1 MYISF
6 LLPRQNPNFG
16 KVEARDSLE
25 NDGLLDA
32 YDKVAMG
39 NCAELCAERHEIT
52 RESLDEHAIES
63 YKRAERAWKEGAF
76 DAEVVPVVIKGKKGD
91 TVVKE
96 DEEYKK
102 VIYEKIPTLKSAF
115 KQGGRITA
123 ANSSSINDG
132 ASALIL
138 MSAEKAKELG
148 VKPLA
153 KIICEPPTHIGS
165 IFVVLICCTAYA
177 DGGVEPKLFP
187 EAPTVALPIALERAG
202 LKPEDIAAWEVNEA
216 FSVVVRIVEKVLKVD
231 PAKINVNGCAKSFS

>member
-1 MYISF
+1 
-6 LLPRQNPNFG
+6 
-16 KVEARDSLE
+16 
-25 NDGLLDA
+25 
-32 YDKVAMG
+32 MG
-39 NCAELCAERHEIT
+39 NCAELCAERHDIS
-52 RESLDEHAIES
+52 RESLDAHAIES

-102 VIYEKIPTLKSAF
+102 VIYEKVPTLKSAF

-123 ANSSSINDG
+123 ANSSSLNDG

-153 KIICEPPTHIGS
+153 KIICELVSTPDQLDVHVSMCTQHMLT
-165 IFVVLICCTAYA
+165 VVWNRNTSLRH
-177 DGGVEPKLFP
+177 PLLRFP
-187 EAPTVALPIALERAG
+187 SL
-202 LKPEDIAAWEVNEA
+202 
-216 FSVVVRIVEKVLKVD
+216 
-231 PAKINVNGCAKSFS
+231 

>member
-1 MYISF
+1 MQTYYARF
-6 LLPRQNPNFG
+6 LLPRQNPVFG
-16 KVEARDSLE
+16 KIETRDSLE

-32 YDKVAMG
+32 YDKVSMG
-39 NCAELCAERHEIT
+39 NFAELCAERHDIS
-52 RESLDEHAIES
+52 RESLDAHAIES

-102 VIYEKIPTLKSAF
+102 VIYEKVPTLKSAF

-123 ANSSSINDG
+123 ANSSSLNDG

-153 KIICEPPTHIGS
+153 KIICEPVSP
-165 IFVVLICCTAYA
+165 
-177 DGGVEPKLFP
+177 
-187 EAPTVALPIALERAG
+187 R
-202 LKPEDIAAWEVNEA
+202 
-216 FSVVVRIVEKVLKVD
+216 
-231 PAKINVNGCAKSFS
+231 PA

>member
-1 MYISF
+1 LQTYARF
-6 LLPRQNPNFG
+6 LLPRQNPVFG
-16 KVEARDSLE
+16 KIEARDSLE

-32 YDKVAMG
+32 YDKVSMG
-39 NCAELCAERHEIT
+39 NFAELCAERNDIS
-52 RESLDEHAIES
+52 RESLDAHAIES

-76 DAEVVPVVIKGKKGD
+76 DAEVVPVD

-102 VIYEKIPTLKSAF
+102 VIYEKVPTLKSAF

-123 ANSSSINDG
+123 ANSSSLNDG

-153 KIICEPPTHIGS
+153 KIICEPVPPR
-165 IFVVLICCTAYA
+165 LA
-177 DGGVEPKLFP
+177 
-187 EAPTVALPIALERAG
+187 
-202 LKPEDIAAWEVNEA
+202 
-216 FSVVVRIVEKVLKVD
+216 
-231 PAKINVNGCAKSFS
+231 

>member
-1 MYISF
+1 MQIHTSF
-6 LLPRQNPNFG
+6 LIPRHNPVFG
-16 KVEARDSLE
+16 KIEARDSLE
-25 NDGLLDA
+25 IDGLLDA

-39 NCAELCAERHEIT
+39 NCAELCAERHDIS
-52 RESLDEHAIES
+52 RESLDAHAIES
-63 YKRAERAWKEGAF
+63 YRRAERAWKEGAF

-123 ANSSSINDG
+123 ANSSSLNDG

-153 KIICEPPTHIGS
+153 KIICELST
-165 IFVVLICCTAYA
+165 
-177 DGGVEPKLFP
+177 
-187 EAPTVALPIALERAG
+187 RAG
-202 LKPEDIAAWEVNEA
+202 LM
-216 FSVVVRIVEKVLKVD
+216 FSALTFVQHTQTVVWSRNTFLR
-231 PAKINVNGCAKSFS
+231 PPPSLFLLLWRGLA

>member
-1 MYISF
+1 MLTGMSASF
-6 LLPRQNPNFG
+6 LLPRQNPIFG
-16 KVEARDSLE
+16 KIETKDSLE

-39 NCAELCAERHEIT
+39 NCAELCAERHEIS
-52 RESLDEHAIES
+52 RESLDAHAIES
-63 YKRAERAWKEGAF
+63 YKRAERAWKAGAF
-76 DAEVVPVVIKGKKGD
+76 DAEIAPVVVKGKKGD

-102 VIYEKIPTLKSAF
+102 VIYEKVPTLKSAF

-153 KIICEPPTHIGS
+153 KIICELCTPTSS
-165 IFVVLICCTAYA
+165 IYR
-177 DGGVEPKLFP
+177 
-187 EAPTVALPIALERAG
+187 ALTWL
-202 LKPEDIAAWEVNEA
+202 
-216 FSVVVRIVEKVLKVD
+216 
-231 PAKINVNGCAKSFS
+231 

>member
-1 MYISF
+1 MQTYARF
-6 LLPRQNPNFG
+6 LLPRQNPVFG
-16 KVEARDSLE
+16 KIEARDALE

-32 YDKVAMG
+32 YDKVSMG
-39 NCAELCAERHEIT
+39 NFAELCAERHDIS
-52 RESLDEHAIES
+52 RESLDAHAIES

-102 VIYEKIPTLKSAF
+102 VIYEKVPTLKSAF

-123 ANSSSINDG
+123 ANSSSLNDG

-153 KIICEPPTHIGS
+153 KIICEPVPPQTSLTFRI
-165 IFVVLICCTAYA
+165 LICIQHMLT
-177 DGGVEPKLFP
+177 VVWSRNTSLRHPLSRFP
-187 EAPTVALPIALERAG
+187 SLWR
-202 LKPEDIAAWEVNEA
+202 
-216 FSVVVRIVEKVLKVD
+216 R
-231 PAKINVNGCAKSFS
+231 PA

>member
-1 MYISF
+1 MLTEMSASF
-6 LLPRQNPNFG
+6 LLPRQNPVFG
-16 KVEARDSLE
+16 KIETRDSLE

-39 NCAELCAERHEIT
+39 NCAELCAERHEIS
-52 RESLDEHAIES
+52 RESLDAHAIES
-63 YKRAERAWKEGAF
+63 YQRAERAWKAGAF
-76 DAEVVPVVIKGKKGD
+76 DAEIAPVVIKGKKGD

-102 VIYEKIPTLKSAF
+102 VIYNKIPTLKSAF

-153 KIICEPPTHIGS
+153 KVICERCTPTSSMYPALTYLQRTPMRVSTQNSSLKH
-165 IFVVLICCTAYA
+165 
-177 DGGVEPKLFP
+177 PLFLYP
-187 EAPTVALPIALERAG
+187 SPWRRLA
-202 LKPEDIAAWEVNEA
+202 
-216 FSVVVRIVEKVLKVD
+216 
-231 PAKINVNGCAKSFS
+231 

>member
-1 MYISF
+1 M
-6 LLPRQNPNFG
+6 PRQNPAFG
-16 KVEARDSLE
+16 KIEAKDSLE
-25 NDGLLDA
+25 SDGLQDA

-39 NCAELCAERHEIT
+39 NCAELCAERHDIS
-52 RESLDEHAIES
+52 RESLDAHAIES

-102 VIYEKIPTLKSAF
+102 VIYEKVPTLKSAF

-123 ANSSSINDG
+123 ANSSSLNDG

-153 KIICEPPTHIGS
+153 KIICEPVHQTN
-165 IFVVLICCTAYA
+165 LT
-177 DGGVEPKLFP
+177 PKLLMRVQHMLTVVWSRNTSLRHPPSQFP
-187 EAPTVALPIALERAG
+187 SLWR
-202 LKPEDIAAWEVNEA
+202 
-216 FSVVVRIVEKVLKVD
+216 R
-231 PAKINVNGCAKSFS
+231 PA

>member
-1 MYISF
+1 MRTYARF
-6 LLPRQNPNFG
+6 LLPRQNPVFG
-16 KVEARDSLE
+16 KIEARDSLE

-39 NCAELCAERHEIT
+39 NCAELCAERHDIS
-52 RESLDEHAIES
+52 RESLDAHAIES
-63 YKRAERAWKEGAF
+63 YKRAERAWKDGAF

-102 VIYEKIPTLKSAF
+102 VIYEKVPTLKSAF

-123 ANSSSINDG
+123 ANSSSLNDG

-153 KIICEPPTHIGS
+153 KIICKPVPAQTSSTSRILMYIQHMLT
-165 IFVVLICCTAYA
+165 VVWSRNTS
-177 DGGVEPKLFP
+177 PRHPRSRFP
-187 EAPTVALPIALERAG
+187 SLWR
-202 LKPEDIAAWEVNEA
+202 
-216 FSVVVRIVEKVLKVD
+216 R
-231 PAKINVNGCAKSFS
+231 PA

>member
-1 MYISF
+1 MKAYAMYVSF

-16 KVEARDSLE
+16 KIEAKDALE

-32 YDKVAMG
+32 F
-39 NCAELCAERHEIT
+39 
-52 RESLDEHAIES
+52 AIES
-63 YKRAERAWKEGAF
+63 YRRAERAWKEGAF

-153 KIICEPPTHIGS
+153 KIICELPTQTDLMFEVLTCMQHMLT
-165 IFVVLICCTAYA
+165 VV
-177 DGGVEPKLFP
+177 
-187 EAPTVALPIALERAG
+187 
-202 LKPEDIAAWEVNEA
+202 
-216 FSVVVRIVEKVLKVD
+216 
-231 PAKINVNGCAKSFS
+231 

>member
-1 MYISF
+1 MYTSF

-16 KVEARDSLE
+16 KIETKDSLE

-39 NCAELCAERHEIT
+39 NCAELCAEKYEIS

-63 YKRAERAWKEGAF
+63 YRRAERAWKEGSF
-76 DAEVVPVVIKGKKGD
+76 HAEVAPVVVKGKKGD

-102 VIYEKIPTLKSAF
+102 VIYEKVPTLKSAF

-123 ANSSSINDG
+123 ANSSSLNDG

-153 KIICEPPTHIGS
+153 KILC
-165 IFVVLICCTAYA
+165 
-177 DGGVEPKLFP
+177 KLSLQTNWMF
-187 EAPTVALPIALERAG
+187 RA
-202 LKPEDIAAWEVNEA
+202 
-216 FSVVVRIVEKVLKVD
+216 
-231 PAKINVNGCAKSFS
+231 

>member
-1 MYISF
+1 MQIYASF
-6 LLPRQNPNFG
+6 LIPRQNPIFG
-16 KVEARDSLE
+16 KIETKDSLE

-39 NCAELCAERHEIT
+39 NCAELCAERHEIS
-52 RESLDEHAIES
+52 RESLDAHAIES
-63 YKRAERAWKEGAF
+63 YQRAERAWKEGAF

-91 TVVKE
+91 TIVKE

-123 ANSSSINDG
+123 ANSSSLNDG

-153 KIICEPPTHIGS
+153 KIICELPWQTCS
-165 IFVVLICCTAYA
+165 IFSVLTFVQRTQTVVWNPNTSLRL
-177 DGGVEPKLFP
+177 PQSLF
-187 EAPTVALPIALERAG
+187 LLLWRG
-202 LKPEDIAAWEVNEA
+202 LA
-216 FSVVVRIVEKVLKVD
+216 
-231 PAKINVNGCAKSFS
+231 

>member
-1 MYISF
+1 MRTYARF
-6 LLPRQNPNFG
+6 LLPRQNPVFG

-32 YDKVAMG
+32 YDKIAMG
-39 NCAELCAERHEIT
+39 NCAELCAERHDIS
-52 RESLDEHAIES
+52 RESLDAHAIES

-102 VIYEKIPTLKSAF
+102 VIYEKVPTLKSAF

-123 ANSSSINDG
+123 ANSSSLNDG

-153 KIICEPPTHIGS
+153 KIICKPVPAQTSS
-165 IFVVLICCTAYA
+165 ISKILMNIQHMLTVVWNRNTSLRH
-177 DGGVEPKLFP
+177 PLSRFP
-187 EAPTVALPIALERAG
+187 
-202 LKPEDIAAWEVNEA
+202 
-216 FSVVVRIVEKVLKVD
+216 
-231 PAKINVNGCAKSFS
+231 

>member
-1 MYISF
+1 MKAYAMYVSF

-16 KVEARDSLE
+16 KIEARDSLE

-39 NCAELCAERHEIT
+39 NCAELCAERNEIS
-52 RESLDEHAIES
+52 RESLDAHAIES
-63 YKRAERAWKEGAF
+63 YRRAERAWKEGAF

-153 KIICEPPTHIGS
+153 KIICELPTQTDLMFEILTCMQHMLT
-165 IFVVLICCTAYA
+165 VVWSRNSSLR
-177 DGGVEPKLFP
+177 
-187 EAPTVALPIALERAG
+187 LPLSRFLLLWRG
-202 LKPEDIAAWEVNEA
+202 LA
-216 FSVVVRIVEKVLKVD
+216 
-231 PAKINVNGCAKSFS
+231 

>member
-1 MYISF
+1 MSPPRSDSSCKYASF
-6 LLPRQNPNFG
+6 LIPRQNPNFG
-16 KVEARDSLE
+16 KLEAKDSLE

-39 NCAELCAERHEIT
+39 NCAELCAEKYGIT
-52 RESLDEHAIES
+52 RESLDAHAIES

-76 DAEVVPVVIKGKKGD
+76 DSEVVPVVIKGKKGD

-102 VIYEKIPTLKSAF
+102 VIYEKIPTLRSAF
-115 KQGGRITA
+115 KQGGCITA

-153 KIICEPPTHIGS
+153 KIICE
-165 IFVVLICCTAYA
+165 
-177 DGGVEPKLFP
+177 
-187 EAPTVALPIALERAG
+187 
-202 LKPEDIAAWEVNEA
+202 
-216 FSVVVRIVEKVLKVD
+216 
-231 PAKINVNGCAKSFS
+231 

>member
-1 MYISF
+1 MLSEISASF
-6 LLPRQNPNFG
+6 LLPRQNPVFG
-16 KVEARDSLE
+16 KIETKDSLE
-25 NDGLLDA
+25 TDGLLDA

-39 NCAELCAERHEIT
+39 NCAELCAERHEIS
-52 RESLDEHAIES
+52 RESLDAHAIES
-63 YKRAERAWKEGAF
+63 YQRAERAWKTGTF
-76 DAEVVPVVIKGKKGD
+76 DAEIAPVVVKGKKGD

-102 VIYEKIPTLKSAF
+102 VIYEKIPTLKSPF

-153 KIICEPPTHIGS
+153 KIICEQG
-165 IFVVLICCTAYA
+165 VLTSPISW
-177 DGGVEPKLFP
+177 
-187 EAPTVALPIALERAG
+187 ALTFI
-202 LKPEDIAAWEVNEA
+202 
-216 FSVVVRIVEKVLKVD
+216 FSVCRWW
-231 PAKINVNGCAKSFS
+231 G

>member
-1 MYISF
+1 MQTYASF
-6 LLPRQNPNFG
+6 LLPRQNPVFG
-16 KVEARDSLE
+16 KIEARDSLE

-39 NCAELCAERHEIT
+39 NYAELCAERHEIT
-52 RESLDEHAIES
+52 RESLDAHAIES
-63 YKRAERAWKEGAF
+63 YRRAERAWKEGAF

-102 VIYEKIPTLKSAF
+102 VIYEKVPTLRSAF

-123 ANSSSINDG
+123 ANSSSLNDG

-138 MSAEKAKELG
+138 MSAEKAKALG

-153 KIICEPPTHIGS
+153 KIICEPSTQIDFMFRVLTC
-165 IFVVLICCTAYA
+165 IQRMLTVVWSRNISLRH
-177 DGGVEPKLFP
+177 PLSRFP
-187 EAPTVALPIALERAG
+187 SLWR
-202 LKPEDIAAWEVNEA
+202 
-216 FSVVVRIVEKVLKVD
+216 R
-231 PAKINVNGCAKSFS
+231 PA